1 MLITSHNDARAPI
14 HARGRE
20 SSGGE
25 GEGGKG
31 GMGYEGE
38 ILMLAYEDKS
48 LYILVTHIKP
58 AL

>member
-31 GMGYEGE
+31 KGGMGYEGE

-48 LYILVTHIKP
+48 SYILV
-58 AL
+58 

>member
-25 GEGGKG
+25 REGER

-48 LYILVTHIKP
+48 LHILVTHIKP